1 MTSSMVHSFGGPSGI
16 FAADSCGD
24 GLSVVVFGVAV
35 DRSWALD
42 IVVVTVL
49 AAIVVVLLDTRSS

>member
-1 MTSSMVHSFGGPSGI
+1 MVHSFGGPSGI

-24 GLSVVVFGVAV
+24 GLSVVVFGVAG